1 MGFDREGYAY
11 FERWVGLKGEGS
23 DTDKKC
29 LIIPVY
35 RYLIYIQQIRFI
47 MCNTYVSEKYYVVIK
62 KKGKGLYMIRV
73 KFGHDDWTF

>member
-1 MGFDREGYAY
+1 MGVDREGYAY

-35 RYLIYIQQIRFI
+35 RYLIYITPMFLK
-47 MCNTYVSEKYYVVIK
+47 NTI
-62 KKGKGLYMIRV
+62 LL
-73 KFGHDDWTF
+73 